1 MQIYE
6 ILQFSST
13 KKIKCQ
19 KWECW
24 DEGESEMMIEKRK
37 IEGDECYLLRLQ
49 VQLSSR
55 RPCCDCEVEESR
67 YASATEENFYKLGW
81 KNYEFEY

>member
-1 MQIYE
+1 
-6 ILQFSST
+6 
-13 KKIKCQ
+13 
-19 KWECW
+19 
-24 DEGESEMMIEKRK
+24 MMIEKRK

-67 YASATEENFYKLGW
+67 YASATEDNFYKLG
-81 KNYEFEY
+81 